1 MQGQSDYDFPMA
13 TDKAK
18 LMVYMD
24 QPTKDALAKLA
35 ATQNRSMSNYVETL
49 IMDAVDDAIENGV
62 ISVDAA
68 KEAGELPSEGS
79 K

>member
-1 MQGQSDYDFPMA
+1 MPNESAYDLPMA

-24 QPTKDALAKLA
+24 QPYKEGLAKLA
-35 ATQNRSMSNYVETL
+35 AAQNRSMSNYVETL
-49 IMDAVDDAIENGV
+49 IIEAVEAAIASGEIPSTTEEDD
-62 ISVDAA
+62 
-68 KEAGELPSEGS
+68 K